1 MEVMVHRLVIWIWL
15 QIYINYDTDPN
26 PYYAQAQYGNTV
38 RQYSIYRTGQPISA
52 KFLRMDSLS
61 FP

>member
-38 RQYSIYRTGQPISA
+38 RQYSIYRTGQPI
-52 KFLRMDSLS
+52 RC
-61 FP
+61 